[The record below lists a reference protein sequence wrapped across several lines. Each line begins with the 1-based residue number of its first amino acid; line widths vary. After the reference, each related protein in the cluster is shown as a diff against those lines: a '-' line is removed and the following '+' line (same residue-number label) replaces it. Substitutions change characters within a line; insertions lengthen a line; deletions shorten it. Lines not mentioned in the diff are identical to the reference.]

1 MKILFPLFL
10 FLCLNWSATAQV
22 ELEELNKFENKIIE
36 IETKFETEQTKL
48 LDEITK
54 LNEELISLST
64 DQFGKR
70 IEALEKKQ
78 QNLDLL
84 KTNEQDKEMALYQ
97 TKYEAGVLIIKDI
110 IESMQKLKS
119 QYDAVSFNDSY
130 RSLSN
135 PHQYPLFAENIKFL
149 KQKLIKKGLTLPP
162 LNLGNPILN
171 SVYGLAQGLVSD
183 QEDKDEKIQELIC
196 ILDFTSIVSQDLN
209 VIKFDLI
216 YLQYSIDKM
225 LLDYQELFKSYTN
238 LVGYGDDFNTYIRD
252 ADEDLSDKIEAYFKN
267 TKTKETAMKEK
278 DLKII
283 KFQLQKVMDAYLKY
297 EMFTSQNSAYYEK
310 FDLIIRNI
318 EPTCGNARVQADMH
332 NKYDEVR
339 GKLLKAKNS
348 FNMAF
353 SGTIKQSY
361 LKELIQ

>member
-1 MKILFPLFL
+1 MKILFSLLTFVL
-10 FLCLNWSATAQV
+10 WTIQIHAQV
-22 ELEELNKFENKIIE
+22 ELEELNQFENKIIA
-36 IETKFETEQTKL
+36 IETRFETEQTKL
-48 LDEITK
+48 LNEITK
-54 LNEELISLST
+54 LNEELTSLSA
-64 DQFGKR
+64 DQLGKR

-78 QNLDLL
+78 QNLGLL
-84 KTNEQDKEMALYQ
+84 KRNEQDKEIALYQ

-135 PHQYPLFAENIKFL
+135 PQQYPLFAENVKFL
-149 KQKLIKKGLTLPP
+149 KEKLIKKGLTLPP
-162 LNLGNPILN
+162 LSLANPILN

-183 QEDKDEKIQELIC
+183 QDNKDEKIEELIC
-196 ILDFTSIVSQDLN
+196 ILDFTSLVSQDLN

-225 LLDYQELFKSYTN
+225 LLDDQDLFDSYTN
-238 LVGYGDDFNTYIRD
+238 LVNYNDDFNTYIRD
-252 ADEDLSDKIEAYFKN
+252 ADEDLSDKIEQYFKEI
-267 TKTKETAMKEK
+267 KTKEIAMKER

-297 EMFTSQNSAYYEK
+297 EMFTAQNSAYYEK

-318 EPTCGNARVQADMH
+318 EPNCGNPIVQAEMH
-332 NKYDEVR
+332 AKYDEVR
-339 GKLLKAKNS
+339 DKLQKAKTS